1 VCVCVCVCVC
11 SSSLNSTLLKQ
22 LLHISAKRCVCV
34 ELYTSTNTITIT
46 NKNTHNICVCVCVC
60 VRVYVHTHRFM
71 PGSKG
76 VAVQRGSKWFIV
88 LVNNL
93 QASIPYTG
101 DSGSV
106 DESSVSPAH
115 GIACITGT
123 ITL

>member
-1 VCVCVCVCVC
+1 VCV
-11 SSSLNSTLLKQ
+11 LLKQ
-22 LLHISAKRCVCV
+22 LPHISAKRCVCV
-34 ELYTSTNTITIT
+34 CVQLYTR
-46 NKNTHNICVCVCVC
+46 THTHTHTHKHAHSLYLCVCVCV
-60 VRVYVHTHRFM
+60 YIYSHTHRFM

-101 DSGSV
+101 DCGSV

-123 ITL
+123 ITFIANQFTNH